1 MEKDPE
7 KEGVTDIK
15 AEDEEV
21 RKSMAAEPVLG
32 ENKTDSLRQ
41 EDGKEKKCKHKGKK
55 DCKEQGKPE
64 TTEAKDKDH
73 IPSKKR
79 DLSAIITTPFLLH
92 KL

>member
-1 MEKDPE
+1 M
-7 KEGVTDIK
+7 V
-15 AEDEEV
+15 
-21 RKSMAAEPVLG
+21 AEPVLG

-73 IPSKKR
+73 IPSKK
-79 DLSAIITTPFLLH
+79 LSAIITTLFLLH